1 MERQST
7 RRETPTRD
15 GDTERIIARA
25 RKAHESLTR
34 ARYRRVDANEKDAR
48 DVVKTRERKRLIVGS
63 DAR

>member
-15 GDTERIIARA
+15 DATARINARA

-34 ARYRRVDANEKDAR
+34 GRYRRVDADDEDAR
-48 DVVKTRERKRLIVGS
+48 DVVKGKGRLIVGS

>member
-15 GDTERIIARA
+15 DDTERIIARA
-25 RKAHESLTR
+25 RKAHESLTH